1 MPSATLCVVFLPAGT
16 FRLLAFSVG
25 AAERPGRHSHAERG
39 ELDTSGHLACETSLI
54 EKPVPNWVRF
64 LADPWSHHDS
74 SRHQIPCYAFH
85 DWLRFLL
92 FFSRLARPDCDQS
105 GESGLRSDRLT
116 ISSADPIHS
125 NVCVQPP
132 HAPRRGD
139 RPQPA
144 RPVPS
149 SALAQTHRRGGGHAG
164 RPVFPRP
171 NSRRRHSS
179 NISMRHV
186 CPTLADS
193 CRSGAPC
200 CGKVSRPCY
209 VRQGH

>member
-1 MPSATLCVVFLPAGT
+1 MAYICRYSVCLLSASAMKRRGIGFVFWPIL
-16 FRLLAFSVG
+16 
-25 AAERPGRHSHAERG
+25 
-39 ELDTSGHLACETSLI
+39 
-54 EKPVPNWVRF
+54 
-64 LADPWSHHDS
+64 SHHELSLD
-74 SRHQIPCYAFH
+74 QISYYAIH

-171 NSRRRHSS
+171 NQPEATLLQHQHAPCLPDSCGFLP
-179 NISMRHV
+179 IWGTLLWQGL
-186 CPTLADS
+186 PTLLRPS
-193 CRSGAPC
+193 RSLT
-200 CGKVSRPCY
+200 
-209 VRQGH
+209 